1 MNSQLNSRSEKT
13 LAMKAIGSKIETLIV
28 RLTLLVTLKGG
39 QYDYVIHCGTIPEVE
54 NNDNMYKSTL
64 S

>member
-1 MNSQLNSRSEKT
+1 
-13 LAMKAIGSKIETLIV
+13 MKAIGSKIETLIV